1 MLNFVD
7 PTEVKLP
14 NPENRD
20 ATYSLN
26 LCQSRLNT
34 FLTTYKKEGKATPNL
49 LVRRNNG
56 LNLALKIANETAQ
69 LVPIEEGTTE
79 SIAEQIENVIRQLPI
94 YKTPLHEFYL
104 WVAENTGKKKDMRTP
119 RPEID
124 WNVETGLEEAS

>member
-1 MLNFVD
+1 MALI
-7 PTEVKLP
+7 
-14 NPENRD
+14 
-20 ATYSLN
+20 
-26 LCQSRLNT
+26 
-34 FLTTYKKEGKATPNL
+34 
-49 LVRRNNG
+49 
-56 LNLALKIANETAQ
+56 LKIANETAQ

>member
-7 PTEVKLP
+7 PTQVKLP

-104 WVAENTGKKKDMRTP
+104 CLLHWSLLVPPN
-119 RPEID
+119 
-124 WNVETGLEEAS
+124 